1 VNINATEQHS
11 ATLLAACRAQQALP
25 PSLIAEW
32 PHVADQLYHRVP
44 GIAYHF
50 IQAHQARLQ
59 RQQPGRTLKP
69 AMAASTS
76 AALKD
81 KIRADYATLLDN
93 FNNLLRC
100 ARLPDE
106 SAEARPQVRAGLMAV
121 VRP

>member
-1 VNINATEQHS
+1 MLDG
-11 ATLLAACRAQQALP
+11 LLKANQVQRR
-25 PSLIAEW
+25 I
-32 PHVADQLYHRVP
+32 P
-44 GIAYHF
+44 GIVSHSSNAK
-50 IQAHQARLQ
+50 QAPLQ
-59 RQQPGRTLKP
+59 LHQPGPTLKP
-69 AMAASTS
+69 AMAASTA

-121 VRP
+121 VCR